1 MADKPTRK
9 WLEDQIRFLEISNL
23 QNQGAINLCKAM
35 IENGIFAE
43 ENEVNDNGA
52 G

>member
-1 MADKPTRK
+1 VAGRP
-9 WLEDQIRFLEISNL
+9 DQISREFKL

-35 IENGIFAE
+35 IEKGIFAE